1 MEQTKSTGHPVATDR
16 AAMQAYA
23 VVTVA
28 VFLWAVGLIIG
39 RAVHAEI
46 PPVGLTFWR
55 WLIAS
60 LAILPFAWGTLI
72 RHRRVLRAHLGILS
86 LQGVLIVGPSAAM
99 FLALNF
105 TTAINATLI
114 TATQPTMT
122 VLLARIFVGDRP
134 RAGQWA
140 GVASAFIGVALMV
153 TQADWRVF
161 VTLDFNIGDLIGISA
176 IVGYS
181 LYAINLRKLPAE
193 LGTFPA
199 LAAIVFIGAILLSP
213 LYIYESMALRPVP
226 FTWNSVLVIAVVAV
240 VISALSMAMWNYGNR
255 TVGHNRAAVFVNLVP
270 VFGAV
275 LGILFL
281 DEQLHGY
288 HLAGG
293 ALVCSGIFLVA
304 RDR

>member
-1 MEQTKSTGHPVATDR
+1 MDQSSNTKHQAHTGRV
-16 AAMQAYA
+16 AMQAYA
-23 VVTVA
+23 IVTVA

-46 PPVGLTFWR
+46 PPFGLTFWR

-86 LQGVLIVGPSAAM
+86 LQGMLIVGPSAAM

-114 TATQPTMT
+114 SATQPTMT
-122 VLLARIFVGDRP
+122 VLLARIFVGDFMRT
-134 RAGQWA
+134 GQWA
-140 GVASAFIGVALMV
+140 GVAAAFIGVGLMV

-161 VTLDFNIGDLIGISA
+161 VTLDFNIGDLIGIGA

-181 LYAINLRKLPAE
+181 FYAINLRKLPAE

-199 LAAIVFIGAILLSP
+199 LAVIVFIGAILLSP
-213 LYIYESMALRPVP
+213 LYIYESVALRPVP
-226 FTWNSVLVIAVVAV
+226 LAWNSVLVIAVMAI

-281 DEQLHGY
+281 DEQLRSY
-288 HLAGG
+288 HLLGG

-304 RDR
+304 RGR